1 LDKAMLPYFPNKI
14 SSTAIYLYLGALAL
28 VSLLFYQFALN
39 ITYIVIGIVWVVGFF
54 TLTTNC
60 TKTWRGYPQKRLIRT
75 LFYTAFGLR
84 VAWVV
89 FSFFFYEAKTG
100 VPFEF
105 EAADSLG
112 YWESGVVMANLKVV
126 DLVSL
131 LFSNRNAIS
140 DSGYVFY
147 LALLGKVIGSNIII
161 VRIIKAALSAWTVVL
176 LYRLAERNIGEEGA
190 RMAAVMACFF
200 PNLIYYCGLHL
211 KETEMLFLV
220 VAFLERT
227 DFLIRSRKLS
237 VLNIA
242 VPVLLALS
250 LFTFRTVL
258 GGAAVF
264 SIVSAL
270 VFTTTKVIGRRK
282 RIMLISWGLLAVF
295 TLAGGVIVNEIQSTW
310 EERSD
315 NQMTKRQYQTVS
327 GNKWAKYAT
336 GAVMAPMI
344 FVLPFPTMVD
354 VANQYNQQM
363 ISGGNYVRNF
373 LGAFVLIALFNAL
386 FVKKN
391 WRDFA
396 LIGSFVV
403 AYLGV
408 ISTSGYSNSERF
420 LLPGLPVLLIMAAYG
435 VTQLNAKTY
444 QFVKIWYYVV
454 PIMAVA
460 WAYFKVGSR
469 GLI

>member
-1 LDKAMLPYFPNKI
+1 MLPYFPKKI
-14 SSTAIYLYLGALAL
+14 STTAIYMYLGALAS
-28 VSLLFYQFALN
+28 VSVLFYQYALN
-39 ITYIVIGIVWVVGFF
+39 ITYILIGIMWVVGFF
-54 TLTTNC
+54 SLISNC
-60 TKTWRGYPQKRLIRT
+60 TKIWKDYPQKRLTST
-75 LFYTAFGLR
+75 LFYTSFGVR

-89 FSFFFYEAKTG
+89 FSYFFYEAKTG

-112 YWESGVVMANLKVV
+112 YWEAGTSMAKIEFV
-126 DLVSL
+126 DLVSA

-147 LALLGKVIGSNIII
+147 LALLGKVIGPSIFLT
-161 VRIIKAALSAWTVVL
+161 RIIKAALSAWTVVL
-176 LYRLAERNIGEEGA
+176 LYRLARRNIGEEGG
-190 RMAAVMACFF
+190 RVAAVMACFF

-211 KETEMLFLV
+211 KETEMLFLM

-227 DFLIRSRKLS
+227 DFLIRSRRYN
-237 VLNIA
+237 VLTIA
-242 VPVLLALS
+242 VPVILATS

-264 SIVSAL
+264 SFVSAL

-282 RIMLISWGLLAVF
+282 RIMLIAWGLLAVF
-295 TLAGGVIVNEIQSTW
+295 TLAGGVIVNELQSTW

-315 NQMTKRQYQTVS
+315 NQMTKRQYQTTS
-327 GNKWAKYAT
+327 GNLWAKYAT

-403 AYLGV
+403 AYLGI
-408 ISTSGYSNSERF
+408 ISTSGYANSERF

-435 VTQLNAKTY
+435 LTQLNAKTY
-444 QFVKIWYYVV
+444 RFVKVWYYVV

-469 GLI
+469 GML

>member
-1 LDKAMLPYFPNKI
+1 MLPYFPNKI

-60 TKTWRGYPQKRLIRT
+60 TKTWRGYPQKRLIHT

-89 FSFFFYEAKTG
+89 FSYFFYEAKTG

-211 KETEMLFLV
+211 KETEMLFLM

>member
-1 LDKAMLPYFPNKI
+1 MLPYFPNKI

-147 LALLGKVIGSNIII
+147 LALLSKVIGSNIII

-211 KETEMLFLV
+211 KETEMLFLM

-282 RIMLISWGLLAVF
+282 RIMLISWGLLAAF
-295 TLAGGVIVNEIQSTW
+295 TLAGGVIVNEIQGTW

>member
-1 LDKAMLPYFPNKI
+1 MLPYFPNKI

-39 ITYIVIGIVWVVGFF
+39 ITYIVIGMVWVVGFF

-112 YWESGVVMANLKVV
+112 YWDSGVVMANLKVV

-310 EERSD
+310 EEHSD

-403 AYLGV
+403 AYLGI
-408 ISTSGYSNSERF
+408 ISTSGYANSERF